1 MRVRMGAT
9 SQTDGGPMSQLAGK
23 RSSPPARA
31 NEVPTNRTLG
41 RAGQVAIVG
50 LLVVGGIVGLAGRTG
65 IGFVWFMPY
74 AGVGAILLIR
84 RPQTSIG
91 WILLALGWNYAIVTA
106 NVPGTIEQFADATFD
121 VPVKLFA
128 VIHNGSTGVLFYLY
142 LLLVTVLPSG
152 RLPTGRWGGLTR
164 LALAIGL
171 VSVAAGCVMPVINAT
186 VIGYPTGVPVPVHNP
201 VALLPDLPIWRVIT
215 SETVGLP
222 ILVMVVPAAIS
233 LVVRTRRSRG
243 IERQQL
249 RWIASSI
256 GFVVLAVAA
265 GFAIGSLAPDSYNG
279 PAGGLAWMPALV
291 AFPTVPIAIGIAVL
305 RYRLYEIDRI
315 ISRTLTYGLLTAV
328 LVGVYAAGFVL
339 LQAVL
344 ARFTSGGGTIA
355 VAVSTLAA
363 FALSQPLRRRLQ
375 AAMDRRF
382 NRSRYDAERTVER
395 FAAHLRDEF
404 DVDRLG
410 GELRTVV
417 GRSLA
422 PASVGVWLR
431 PSVRTA
437 GR

>member
-1 MRVRMGAT
+1 MGAT
-9 SQTDGGPMSQLAGK
+9 SQTDGGPTSQLAGE
-23 RSSPPARA
+23 RSSPPARGK
-31 NEVPTNRTLG
+31 EVPTNRTLG

-50 LLVVGGIVGLAGRTG
+50 LLVAGVIFGLAGRTG
-65 IGFVWFMPY
+65 IGFVWFIPY

-152 RLPTGRWGGLTR
+152 RLPTRRWGAVTR

-171 VSVAAGCVMPVINAT
+171 VSVAAGCVMPVISAT
-186 VIGYPTGVPVPVHNP
+186 VIGYPRGLTVHNP

-249 RWIASSI
+249 RWIAASI

-265 GFAIGSLAPDSYNG
+265 GFAMSSLAPDLYNG
-279 PAGGLAWMPALV
+279 PTGGLAWLPALV

-305 RYRLYEIDRI
+305 RNRLYEIDRI

-328 LVGVYAAGFVL
+328 LVGVYAAAFVL
-339 LQAVL
+339 LQAFL

-375 AAMDRRF
+375 STMDRRF
-382 NRSRYDAERTVER
+382 DRSRYDAERTIEG

-404 DVDRLG
+404 DVERLG

-431 PSVRTA
+431 GTERTV

>member
-1 MRVRMGAT
+1 MSIRMGAT
-9 SQTDGGPMSQLAGK
+9 SQTEGGPTRQLAGE
-23 RSSPPARA
+23 RSSPPARGK
-31 NEVPTNRTLG
+31 EVPTNRTLG

-50 LLVVGGIVGLAGRTG
+50 LLVVGAIVGLIRPPG

-106 NVPGTIEQFADATFD
+106 NVPGTIDQFADASLD

-186 VIGYPTGVPVPVHNP
+186 VIGYPTGMTVHNP

-249 RWIASSI
+249 RWIAASI
-256 GFVVLAVAA
+256 GFVVLAVAW
-265 GFAIGSLAPDSYNG
+265 GFAIGSLAPDSYN
-279 PAGGLAWMPALV
+279 V
-291 AFPTVPIAIGIAVL
+291 CRL
-305 RYRLYEIDRI
+305 R
-315 ISRTLTYGLLTAV
+315 
-328 LVGVYAAGFVL
+328 
-339 LQAVL
+339 
-344 ARFTSGGGTIA
+344 
-355 VAVSTLAA
+355 
-363 FALSQPLRRRLQ
+363 
-375 AAMDRRF
+375 
-382 NRSRYDAERTVER
+382 
-395 FAAHLRDEF
+395 
-404 DVDRLG
+404 
-410 GELRTVV
+410 
-417 GRSLA
+417 
-422 PASVGVWLR
+422 
-431 PSVRTA
+431 
-437 GR
+437 